1 MYCTT
6 EDVIEML
13 IPDIRNQ
20 IIGEGYIEDPEVQL
34 AKLTPLVEESIRS
47 ADAEIN
53 GYLAKRYELPLSAVP
68 ENISKYSKDIAVFNL
83 FSRIGID
90 QGERES
96 VNMTRYKNAIRYL
109 ESVAKGI
116 VDLGLKPIGQ
126 KASTGFQMKSS
137 TRLFSR
143 DSMRGM

>member
-1 MYCTT
+1 MYCTP

-20 IIGEGYIEDPEVQL
+20 IIGEGFIEDPEEQL

-53 GYLAKRYELPLSAVP
+53 GYLAKRYELPLSKVP

-96 VNMTRYKNAIRYL
+96 VYMTRYKNAIRYL
-109 ESVAKGI
+109 ETVVKGV
-116 VDLGLKPIGQ
+116 VDLGLKPVGQ
-126 KASTGFQMKSS
+126 VASTGFQMSS
-137 TRLFSR
+137 SPRLFSR
-143 DSMRGM
+143 KSMRGM